1 MTPGAPVISERSRDG
16 LVTITH
22 LQPLPIAYTTDGTAP
37 TVRSPIYHAPIS
49 LAEGGMVRGG
59 EQLIKVNERGQEFV
73 MNAGAVDRFG
83 ENFFANLNAGHS
95 LPAAAAASPAAP
107 ASIKN
112 EQNVH
117 VVMFNNEARMSEYL
131 RSAEGQKVLVDLMQ
145 SNLHQI
151 TGKA

>member
-1 MTPGAPVISERSRDG
+1 
-16 LVTITH
+16 
-22 LQPLPIAYTTDGTAP
+22 
-37 TVRSPIYHAPIS
+37 
-49 LAEGGMVRGG
+49 MVRGG
-59 EQLIKVNERGQEFV
+59 EQLIRVNERGQEFV

-107 ASIKN
+107 AMKN

-117 VVMFNNEARMSEYL
+117 VAVFDNPARLNEWARSN
-131 RSAEGQKVLVDLMQ
+131 EGKTVILDLVQ

-151 TGKA
+151 IGKA